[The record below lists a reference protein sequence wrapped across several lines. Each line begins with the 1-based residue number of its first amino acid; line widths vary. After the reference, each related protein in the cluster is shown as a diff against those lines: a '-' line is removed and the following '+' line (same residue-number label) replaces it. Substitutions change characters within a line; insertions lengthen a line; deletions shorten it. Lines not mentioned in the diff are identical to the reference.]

1 MKLVWGGR
9 SSKKAKAFEESK
21 IEDST
26 RAQRSTGRS
35 NRAGPISFISVDY
48 SSRKKGVKRK
58 IDFSEEKG
66 NFSSSTVSNSGTYSS
81 PSSDMLAPQPTT
93 DDHLLT
99 SALPSSGFGGP
110 CDESN
115 PLNSDVIPSL
125 KLLSSLEGA
134 LKDEND
140 PLGFD
145 SEVTNFD
152 LLEGGPF
159 TDYSDD
165 IDISLKYEDAPNKNL
180 LDLTP
185 LRNQYYSQGDFET
198 GLDLINEFQG
208 HSEMAI
214 PVSLPFLPEILHQ
227 VPKYRELFHFF
238 INKTADC
245 LVPLPAA
252 YQHNPFK
259 HILPRMAMSTPHLL
273 TLILAY
279 AASHQSNY
287 LHQKRPKELIER
299 LMTRTFDGLARSL
312 EDGNEAHSD
321 ATLATAT
328 MLCSYE
334 VTNGGR
340 NDSWRNHLRGARNI
354 IVARGLADTNQ
365 GGILQLLDSRSTPGS
380 TPGASTVTGSPIVQG
395 PQPLR
400 VLSGNLDPGKVSYFL
415 LRVLA
420 YLDILG
426 SLSSPTGSSLL
437 TTKEDISG
445 LWSVPLS
452 AKIDSISNE
461 ELGNID
467 FLLGMELDL
476 IPIYSKV
483 ASLVRRQNSLQA
495 LKAAQE
501 ASGSIPDAEYELE
514 NESVISDA
522 LMLSQVLLSCANN
535 TELRRKDLLRRGAD
549 ATHVGLASMS
559 LLFTYAVLL
568 HLYRRVLLLSS
579 DSSSVKEIIG
589 FITSHLESDIEPGS
603 PIEACLAFP
612 IVTTAC
618 ETKDPEVRKILWARL
633 RSMTRFGIGHIAQA
647 TELVKRAWA
656 EDKTWSEIL
665 EETGFNLVLA

>member
-1 MKLVWGGR
+1 M
-9 SSKKAKAFEESK
+9 
-21 IEDST
+21 
-26 RAQRSTGRS
+26 AQRSAGKS
-35 NRAGPISFISVDY
+35 SRAGPISFISVDY

-58 IDFSEEKG
+58 IDFDGDNG
-66 NFSSSTVSNSGTYSS
+66 NSPASVNPHAGTCY
-81 PSSDMLAPQPTT
+81 PANGGEIVTPQPAN
-93 DDHLLT
+93 DEHLVT
-99 SALPSSGFGGP
+99 SALQSPGFGGP
-110 CDESN
+110 CVDLN
-115 PLNSDVIPSL
+115 PLNPQVIPGL

-134 LKDEND
+134 LKEQTDH
-140 PLGFD
+140 LGFGAED
-145 SEVTNFD
+145 HRFD
-152 LLEGGPF
+152 VSDDGLF
-159 TDYSDD
+159 TDYTDD
-165 IDISLKYEDAPNKNL
+165 IDISLKYDETPSKNL
-180 LDLTP
+180 LDMTP
-185 LRNQYYSQGDFET
+185 LRNQYYSQSYFEPGIDHT
-198 GLDLINEFQG
+198 NEFHDLSDQ
-208 HSEMAI
+208 AI

-252 YQHNPFK
+252 YQQNPFK

-273 TLILAY
+273 TLLLAY

-287 LHQKRPKELIER
+287 LHQKRPKDLIER

-312 EDGNEAHSD
+312 EDGSEAHSD

-334 VTNGGR
+334 VTNGGK

-354 IVARGLADTNQ
+354 IVARGLADSNQ
-365 GGILQLLDSRSTPGS
+365 GGVLQLLDNRSNTGSSPGD
-380 TPGASTVTGSPIVQG
+380 STVMGSSVVQG

-400 VLSGNLDPGKVSYFL
+400 VLSENIDPGKVSYFL

-426 SLSSPTGSSLL
+426 SLSSPKGSSLL

-452 AKIDSISNE
+452 AKIDSMSNE
-461 ELGNID
+461 GLGNID
-467 FLLGMELDL
+467 FLLGIELDL

-483 ASLVRRQNSLQA
+483 ASLVRRQNRLQM
-495 LKAAQE
+495 LKAAQDTSE
-501 ASGSIPDAEYELE
+501 SIPDGEYELE

-522 LMLSQVLLSCANN
+522 LMLSQVLLSCASN
-535 TELRRKDLLRRGAD
+535 TELRRKNLMRSGAD
-549 ATHVGLASMS
+549 TTHVGLASMS

-579 DSSSVKEIIG
+579 DSNSVTEIIG

-612 IVTTAC
+612 IVTAAC
-618 ETKDPEVRKILWARL
+618 ETKDLELRKLFWARL
-633 RSMTRFGIGHIAQA
+633 KSMTRFGIGHITQA
-647 TELVKRAWA
+647 TELVKKAWA